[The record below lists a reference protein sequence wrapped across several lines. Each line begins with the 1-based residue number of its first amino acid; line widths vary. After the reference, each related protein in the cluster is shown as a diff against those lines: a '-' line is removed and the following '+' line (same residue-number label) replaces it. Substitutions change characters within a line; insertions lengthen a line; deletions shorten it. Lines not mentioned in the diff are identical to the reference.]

1 MDFPF
6 EALMAFLSAF
16 VEKLAL
22 LYNKIYAF
30 INPEENS

>member
-16 VEKLAL
+16 VEKMAL
-22 LYNKIYAF
+22 IYNKIVEF
-30 INPEENS
+30 IG